1 MACTCSVR
9 RVYKP
14 ARRVDIQPRTV
25 LDGWFMAEEKKN
37 ILVIEDETH
46 VRSLVSRLL
55 EKNGYGVR
63 TADDGL
69 DGLRVLETFRP
80 DLIIAD
86 VMMPNL
92 DGLTFTKALKNRRE
106 TKTIPV
112 IFLTAKTDPL
122 SMIEGINVGA
132 KFYITKPFQIEDVLA
147 KVKKVLTERGH
158 RLD

>member
-1 MACTCSVR
+1 MADE
-9 RVYKP
+9 K
-14 ARRVDIQPRTV
+14 
-25 LDGWFMAEEKKN
+25 EKKN
-37 ILVIEDETH
+37 ILVIEDEGH
-46 VRSLVSRLL
+46 VRTLVSRLL
-55 EKNGYGVR
+55 EKSGYTVR

-69 DGLRVLETFRP
+69 DGLRALESFRP
-80 DLIIAD
+80 DLIITD

-106 TKTIPV
+106 TKIIPV

-147 KVKKVLTERGH
+147 KVRKVLSERGH
-158 RLD
+158 RID

>member
-1 MACTCSVR
+1 MADE
-9 RVYKP
+9 K
-14 ARRVDIQPRTV
+14 
-25 LDGWFMAEEKKN
+25 EKKN
-37 ILVIEDETH
+37 ILVIEDEGH
-46 VRSLVSRLL
+46 VRTLVSRLL
-55 EKNGYGVR
+55 EKSGYIVR

-69 DGLRVLETFRP
+69 DGLRALESFRP
-80 DLIIAD
+80 DLIITD

-106 TKTIPV
+106 TKLIPV

-147 KVKKVLTERGH
+147 KVRKVLSERGH
-158 RLD
+158 RID

>member
-1 MACTCSVR
+1 MGCTCPVR
-9 RVYKP
+9 RVYKD
-14 ARRVDIQPRTV
+14 ARRVDIRRRTAP
-25 LDGWFMAEEKKN
+25 DGWFMAEEKKN

-46 VRSLVSRLL
+46 VRTLVSRLL
-55 EKNGYGVR
+55 EKNGYAVR
-63 TADDGL
+63 TAEDGL
-69 DGLRVLETFRP
+69 DGLRALETFRP

-106 TKTIPV
+106 TKMIPV

-158 RLD
+158 RID

>member
-1 MACTCSVR
+1 
-9 RVYKP
+9 
-14 ARRVDIQPRTV
+14 
-25 LDGWFMAEEKKN
+25 MAEADKKG
-37 ILVIEDETH
+37 ILVIEDEAP
-46 VRSLVSRLL
+46 VKIMVSRLL
-55 EKNGYGVR
+55 EKNGFVVR
-63 TADDGL
+63 TAEDGL
-69 DGLRVLETFRP
+69 DGLRVLEEFRP

-106 TKTIPV
+106 TKNIPL

-132 KFYITKPFQIEDVLA
+132 KFYVTKPFQIDDLLA
-147 KVKKVLTERGH
+147 KVKKVLNERGH

>member
-1 MACTCSVR
+1 
-9 RVYKP
+9 
-14 ARRVDIQPRTV
+14 
-25 LDGWFMAEEKKN
+25 MAEEKKN
-37 ILVIEDETH
+37 ILVIEDEAH
-46 VRSLVSRLL
+46 VRTLVSRLL
-55 EKNGYGVR
+55 EKNGYAVR
-63 TADDGL
+63 TAEDGL
-69 DGLRVLETFRP
+69 DGLRALEVFRP

-106 TKTIPV
+106 TKMIPV

-158 RLD
+158 RID

>member
-1 MACTCSVR
+1 
-9 RVYKP
+9 
-14 ARRVDIQPRTV
+14 
-25 LDGWFMAEEKKN
+25 MAEADKKG
-37 ILVIEDETH
+37 ILVIEDEAP
-46 VRSLVSRLL
+46 VKIMVSRLL
-55 EKNGYGVR
+55 EKNGFVVR
-63 TADDGL
+63 TAEDGL
-69 DGLRVLETFRP
+69 DGLRVLEDFRP

-106 TKTIPV
+106 TKNIPL

-132 KFYITKPFQIEDVLA
+132 KFYITKPFQIDDLLA
-147 KVKKVLTERGH
+147 KVKKVLNERGH

>member
-1 MACTCSVR
+1 
-9 RVYKP
+9 
-14 ARRVDIQPRTV
+14 
-25 LDGWFMAEEKKN
+25 MAEAEKKG
-37 ILVIEDETH
+37 ILVIEDEAH
-46 VRSLVSRLL
+46 VKIMVSRLL
-55 EKNGYGVR
+55 EKNGFVVR
-63 TADDGL
+63 TAEDGL
-69 DGLRVLETFRP
+69 DGLRVLEEFRP

-106 TKTIPV
+106 TKNIPL

-132 KFYITKPFQIEDVLA
+132 KFYVTKPFQIDDLLA
-147 KVKKVLTERGH
+147 KVKKVLNERGH

>member
-1 MACTCSVR
+1 
-9 RVYKP
+9 
-14 ARRVDIQPRTV
+14 
-25 LDGWFMAEEKKN
+25 MAEGEKKG
-37 ILVIEDETH
+37 ILVIEDESH
-46 VRSLVSRLL
+46 VRVLVSRLL
-55 EKNGYGVR
+55 EKNGYVVK
-63 TADDGL
+63 TAEDGL
-69 DGLRVLETFRP
+69 DGLRVLEEFRP

-106 TKTIPV
+106 TKNIPV

>member
-1 MACTCSVR
+1 MADD
-9 RVYKP
+9 K
-14 ARRVDIQPRTV
+14 
-25 LDGWFMAEEKKN
+25 EKKN
-37 ILVIEDETH
+37 ILVIEDEAH
-46 VRSLVSRLL
+46 VRTLVSRLL

-63 TADDGL
+63 AAEDGL
-69 DGLRVLETFRP
+69 DGLRALETFRP

-106 TKTIPV
+106 TKNIPV

>member
-1 MACTCSVR
+1 
-9 RVYKP
+9 
-14 ARRVDIQPRTV
+14 
-25 LDGWFMAEEKKN
+25 MAEEKKN

-46 VRSLVSRLL
+46 VRTLVSRLL

-63 TADDGL
+63 TAEDGL
-69 DGLRVLETFRP
+69 DGLRALETFRP

-106 TKTIPV
+106 TKMIPV

-132 KFYITKPFQIEDVLA
+132 KFYITKPFQIDDVLA

-158 RLD
+158 RID

>member
-1 MACTCSVR
+1 MADE
-9 RVYKP
+9 K
-14 ARRVDIQPRTV
+14 
-25 LDGWFMAEEKKN
+25 EKKN
-37 ILVIEDETH
+37 ILVIEDEAH
-46 VRSLVSRLL
+46 VRTLVSRLL
-55 EKNGYGVR
+55 EKNGYVVR
-63 TADDGL
+63 TAEDGL
-69 DGLRVLETFRP
+69 DGLRALEVFRP

-106 TKTIPV
+106 TKAIPV

-158 RLD
+158 RID

>member
-1 MACTCSVR
+1 
-9 RVYKP
+9 
-14 ARRVDIQPRTV
+14 
-25 LDGWFMAEEKKN
+25 MAEGEKKG
-37 ILVIEDETH
+37 ILVIEDESH
-46 VRSLVSRLL
+46 VKTLVSRLL
-55 EKNGYGVR
+55 EKNGYVVK
-63 TADDGL
+63 TAEDGL
-69 DGLRVLETFRP
+69 DGLRVLEDFRP

-106 TKTIPV
+106 TKNIPV

>member
-1 MACTCSVR
+1 
-9 RVYKP
+9 
-14 ARRVDIQPRTV
+14 
-25 LDGWFMAEEKKN
+25 MAEEKKN

-46 VRSLVSRLL
+46 VRTLVSRLL
-55 EKNGYGVR
+55 EKNGYAVR
-63 TADDGL
+63 TAEDGL
-69 DGLRVLETFRP
+69 DGLRALETFRP

-106 TKTIPV
+106 TKMIPV

-158 RLD
+158 RID